1 ENGIELHSMHI
12 NNGLLTLPVSTHL
25 NHDVTLSL
33 TSPEVKKSGVPV
45 AKTIPLKYNGSLPQ
59 TAETQLDLNH
69 SDADFTLGNTEVNE
83 LAILINTTISGT
95 GNEVSGSESI
105 SFDFQFS
112 SLDYQHVKGYF
123 GQNNIGNVT
132 DSILL
137 RIFQNATEGYF
148 EFT

>member
-1 ENGIELHSMHI
+1 RDLHSFPTRRSSDL
-12 NNGLLTLPVSTHL
+12 NLTF
-25 NHDVTLSL
+25 
-33 TSPEVKKSGVPV
+33 PEVKKSGVPLT
-45 AKTIPLKYNGSLPQ
+45 KTIQLNYNGSLPQ
-59 TAETQLDLNH
+59 TAVTQVDLNN
-69 SDADFTLGNTEVNE
+69 SDADFTLGNTDVNK

-123 GQNNIGNVT
+123 GQNNIGNVA

-137 RIFQNATEGYF
+137 RIFQNATEGY
-148 EFT
+148 